1 MKTELW
7 LSGNESRTSESI
19 LNLQETFII
28 DDQLAKW
35 SIRNY
40 VLSWSQLKQYQTIN
54 IQCHLVASF
63 YKIYSSSLAES
74 Y

>member
-28 DDQLAKW
+28 DDQLA
-35 SIRNY
+35 ND
-40 VLSWSQLKQYQTIN
+40 SQLRSLLIAIKAISNDQ
-54 IQCHLVASF
+54 HPM
-63 YKIYSSSLAES
+63 SSRCIIL
-74 Y
+74 